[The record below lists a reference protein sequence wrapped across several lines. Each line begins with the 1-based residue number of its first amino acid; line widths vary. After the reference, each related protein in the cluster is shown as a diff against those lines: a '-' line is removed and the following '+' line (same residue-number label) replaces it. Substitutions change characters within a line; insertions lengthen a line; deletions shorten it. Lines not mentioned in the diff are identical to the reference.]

1 MASTRQSGNNEN
13 NPQESALL
21 KDQIIRLSTRIQ
33 QQQESEDQERLL
45 LLRQTRGEVF
55 ANILQTLTITALHVL
70 DAIGQH
76 EPINGIQIA
85 RQLAITK
92 GGVSKITRKLLKQHL
107 ILQERLPN
115 NKKDIYFRLT
125 AQGREIFLWHHE
137 LHQQIEEQAKLFLG
151 KYTLD
156 ELRLI
161 VRFLEDYVENS

>member
-1 MASTRQSGNNEN
+1 
-13 NPQESALL
+13 L
-21 KDQIIRLSTRIQ
+21 IR
-33 QQQESEDQERLL
+33 E
-45 LLRQTRGEVF
+45 TRGEVF
-55 ANILQTLTITALHVL
+55 ADLLQNLTITALHVL
-70 DAIGQH
+70 DAIGQR

-92 GGVSKITRKLLKQHL
+92 GGVSKITRKLLEQQL

-125 AQGREIFLWHHE
+125 AQGREIFLWHQE
-137 LHQQIEEQAKLFLG
+137 LHQQIEEQAKQFLG

-161 VRFLEDYVENS
+161 VRFLQDYAEI